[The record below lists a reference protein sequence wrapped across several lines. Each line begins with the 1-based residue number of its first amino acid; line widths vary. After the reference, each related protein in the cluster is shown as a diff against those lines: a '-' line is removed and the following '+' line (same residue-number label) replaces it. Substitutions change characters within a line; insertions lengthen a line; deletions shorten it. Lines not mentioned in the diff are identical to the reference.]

1 MKFLIPGIIILF
13 CAPAVFVPASMVRV
27 IMYMA
32 LAALILGGFGCLWPS
47 IMPADF
53 LTDHP
58 GAADSPL
65 HPALSTFYGGI
76 LLLFSLGLCLA
87 LACRSI
93 LLYFRILK
101 IS

>member
-13 CAPAVFVPASMVRV
+13 CAPAVFVPASKVRL
-27 IMYMA
+27 IMYVA
-32 LAALILGGFGCLWPS
+32 LASLVLGGFGCLWPS
-47 IMPADF
+47 IMPVNF

-65 HPALSTFYGGI
+65 HPTLSVFYGGI

-87 LACRSI
+87 LGCRSM